1 MSAVLWRLRQP
12 SDCPAARCIDGWRS
26 WESVRMRIFGRVRRS
41 VSPGRSRLAFER
53 RILVL
58 SVALTMPALVLGVW
72 LIWRLEL
79 EWIWRGVASAAK
91 LTILGGSCV
100 ALRKSVT
107 EPLRCLTNVVEAY
120 RSGDYTIRSSRER
133 PGDALGDLV
142 HEINSLGDTLH
153 QQRLQALEATALLA
167 KLINAI
173 DIAVLAFDGE
183 GRLRVHNPAAV
194 QLLGL
199 ESRTSACHTATEVG
213 LEGFL
218 REDTRS
224 RMVTSLANR
233 SGRWQIMYGTFRESG
248 LAQQLLIISDVRQ
261 ALREEERLAW
271 QRLIRVIG
279 HEVNNSLAP
288 IRSLATALQESLS
301 VALTPGNDR
310 DEALMGLKVIADR
323 THGLSRFLAQ
333 YSRLARLPPP
343 RPRWLELAPVL
354 ARVISLET
362 LHQIQI
368 QVPEG
373 LEVLVDEDQLEQAL
387 INLARNAV
395 EAQGDSAGQVI
406 IAAYGD
412 DDTLVITIA
421 DEGPGVANPDNLFVP
436 FFTTKP
442 GGSGV
447 GLVLSRQIAE
457 AHGGTLSLEN
467 RRDTHGAIATLEI
480 TGAARMKAANRN

>member
-1 MSAVLWRLRQP
+1 M
-12 SDCPAARCIDGWRS
+12 GK
-26 WESVRMRIFGRVRRS
+26 FGRARRS
-41 VSPGRSRLAFER
+41 GPPGRSRLAFER
-53 RILVL
+53 RIRLL
-58 SVALTMPALVLGVW
+58 SVALTAPAFVLGGW

-79 EWIWRGVASAAK
+79 GWISRGVAATA
-91 LTILGGSCV
+91 LLAILV
-100 ALRKSVT
+100 ALDTALRKSVI
-107 EPLRCLTNVVEAY
+107 EPLRGLTNVVEAY

-153 QQRLQALEATALLA
+153 QQRLRALEATALLD

-183 GRLRVHNPAAV
+183 GRLRVHNPAAA
-194 QLLGL
+194 QLLGF
-199 ESRTSACHTATEVG
+199 ESRTGAVLTATELG
-213 LEGFL
+213 LEEFL
-218 REDTRS
+218 QGDTRS
-224 RMVTSLANR
+224 RIVTSLAGR
-233 SGRWQIMYGTFRESG
+233 GGRWQITHGTFRESG
-248 LAQQLLIISDVRQ
+248 LAQHLLIIFDVRQ

-279 HEVNNSLAP
+279 HEVNNSLTP
-288 IRSLATALQESLS
+288 IRSLATTLQDSLS
-301 VALTPGNDR
+301 AALTPGNDR
-310 DEALMGLKVIADR
+310 DEALTGLKVIADR

-333 YSRLARLPPP
+333 YSRLARLPSP

-354 ARVISLET
+354 ARVVALEP

-368 QVPEG
+368 QVPQG
-373 LEVLVDEDQLEQAL
+373 LEVLVDEDLLEQAL

-395 EAQGDSAGQVI
+395 EAQGDSAGHVL
-406 IAAYGD
+406 IAAHGH
-412 DDTLVITIA
+412 DDTLVITIT
-421 DEGPGVANPDNLFVP
+421 DEGSGIANPDNLFVP
-436 FFTTKP
+436 FFTTKL

-467 RRDTHGAIATLEI
+467 RPDRHGASATLEI
-480 TGAARMKAANRN
+480 PGAARGKHE